1 MTARVSN
8 LGADHPAPGRGVA
21 QWRQIADTLRA
32 DMAGG
37 ALRPGDQLPT
47 EAHLAARFGVN
58 RHTVRRALEDLSRA
72 GAIRIEQ
79 GRGSF
84 VAEDVLDY
92 VVGTRTRFSE
102 WVRRHNREP
111 SGRVLALREVPAPP
125 AVADGL
131 GIRDGE
137 PVVLL
142 ERVGLAD
149 GRPVSL
155 SSHHFPAA
163 RLPGMEN
170 ALRREPGITA
180 ALARVGVAD
189 YLRQSTRVTARLPSA
204 SEATALAMARGLPL
218 LVCENVNVDRA
229 GRIVEFGIARYPTP
243 RVQIVFEPEGPA

>member
-1 MTARVSN
+1 MTPQ
-8 LGADHPAPGRGVA
+8 ADRPAPGSGVA

-32 DMAGG
+32 DIAGG
-37 ALRPGDQLPT
+37 ALEPGAQLPAET
-47 EAHLAARFGVN
+47 RLAARFGVN
-58 RHTVRRALEDLSRA
+58 RHTVRRALEELSRA
-72 GAIRIEQ
+72 GAVRIEQ

-92 VVGTRTRFSE
+92 VVGRRTRFSE

-111 SGRVLALREVPAPP
+111 SGRVLALREMPAPP

-131 GIRDGE
+131 GIRNGE

-155 SSHHFPAA
+155 ASHHFPAS
-163 RLPGMEN
+163 RLPGMED
-170 ALRREPGITA
+170 ALRRETSITA

-189 YLRQSTRVTARLPSA
+189 YLRQSTRVSARLPLA
-204 SEATALAMARGLPL
+204 SEATVLAMARGLPL

-229 GRIVEFGIARYPTP
+229 GRVIEFGIARYPTP
-243 RVQIVFEPEGPA
+243 RVQIVFEPEEPA

>member
-1 MTARVSN
+1 MTPHLIG
-8 LGADHPAPGRGVA
+8 LGADRPAPGNGVA

-32 DMAGG
+32 DIAGG
-37 ALRPGDQLPT
+37 ALEPGGQLPT
-47 EAHLAARFGVN
+47 ETRLAARFGVN
-58 RHTVRRALEDLSRA
+58 RHTVRRALEELSRA

-92 VVGTRTRFSE
+92 VVGRRTRFSE

-111 SGRVLALREVPAPP
+111 SGRVLALHEMPASS
-125 AVADGL
+125 AIADGL

-137 PVVLL
+137 PVVVF

-155 SSHHFPAA
+155 ASHHFPAA
-163 RLPGMEN
+163 RLPGIQD
-170 ALRREPGITA
+170 ALRQEPGISA

-189 YLRQSTRVTARLPSA
+189 YLRQSTRVSARLPSA

-243 RVQIVFEPEGPA
+243 RVQIVFEPEEPA